1 VRFEIPTLYEAAT
14 ANTIV
19 DGLLSRDFRRCVG
32 KAASKKGFMANKG
45 NCKAKDCA
53 REAVGK
59 GYCRQH
65 FRLWKA
71 GEMPKA
77 RYKTCT
83 FEKCR
88 KHRHGTSSLCDEHFK
103 AKHGKAAEAAT
114 APAAAA
120 EAAPAEAPAS

>member
-1 VRFEIPTLYEAAT
+1 MDCSAA
-14 ANTIV
+14 IFG
-19 DGLLSRDFRRCVG
+19 DRVG
-32 KAASKKGFMANKG
+32 NAASKKGFMANKEQEHG
-45 NCKAKDCA
+45 KAKDCA

-77 RYKTCT
+77 RFKTCT

-103 AKHGKAAEAAT
+103 AKHGKPAEAA
-114 APAAAA
+114 AAAVA
-120 EAAPAEAPAS
+120 PEAAPAEAPAA

>member
-1 VRFEIPTLYEAAT
+1 MDCSVAIFDDR
-14 ANTIV
+14 
-19 DGLLSRDFRRCVG
+19 VG
-32 KAASKKGFMANKG
+32 KAASKKGFMANKE

-103 AKHGKAAEAAT
+103 AKHGKPAEAAAAAPAAEAAT
-114 APAAAA
+114 A
-120 EAAPAEAPAS
+120 EAPAS

>member
-1 VRFEIPTLYEAAT
+1 MDCSAAIFG
-14 ANTIV
+14 A
-19 DGLLSRDFRRCVG
+19 CVG
-32 KAASKKGFMANKG
+32 KAASKKGFMTTKG

-71 GEMPKA
+71 GEMPKP
-77 RYKTCT
+77 RFQTCT

-88 KHRHGTSSLCDEHFK
+88 KHRHGTPSLCDEHFT
-103 AKHGKAAEAAT
+103 AKHGKKGA
-114 APAAAA
+114 APAAAPEP
-120 EAAPAEAPAS
+120 EAAPAAAPAA

>member
-1 VRFEIPTLYEAAT
+1 
-14 ANTIV
+14 
-19 DGLLSRDFRRCVG
+19 
-32 KAASKKGFMANKG
+32 MANKE

-77 RYKTCT
+77 RYKICT

-88 KHRHGTSSLCDEHFK
+88 KHRP
-103 AKHGKAAEAAT
+103 
-114 APAAAA
+114 APAACATNISK
-120 EAAPAEAPAS
+120 PSTASPQKQRPRLPPKPLRPRLPQPDTAIVRITLALRGQSDFRWLI